1 MHLLFYCAPK
11 RAGMDCYVPFFD
23 DDILYTRTTHPKKL
37 TPKNFT

>member
-1 MHLLFYCAPK
+1 MICFST
-11 RAGMDCYVPFFD
+11 VPLKGQEWIVMCHFFD